1 MKVFALL
8 AIACL
13 TLAGPSTAQVM
24 TPIIP
29 PSQPPYNQLV
39 TFLNLTSAQLQSL
52 EQIQQQKNQAV
63 QSIYQQVSQKQTQLN
78 TLLNSGTADPLQVGQ
93 LMIDIRTLQQQA
105 QQASK
110 PYRQPALAVL
120 TPDQTNKLA
129 ALVQA
134 LQLQPAASQAISLN
148 LIDSQNTPILY
159 PGYPGV
165 GVVSP
170 LAPTSQG
177 QK

>member
-1 MKVFALL
+1 
-8 AIACL
+8 
-13 TLAGPSTAQVM
+13 
-24 TPIIP
+24 
-29 PSQPPYNQLV
+29 
-39 TFLNLTSAQLQSL
+39 
-52 EQIQQQKNQAV
+52 
-63 QSIYQQVSQKQTQLN
+63 
-78 TLLNSGTADPLQVGQ
+78 
-93 LMIDIRTLQQQA
+93 MIDIRTLQQQA

-148 LIDSQNTPILY
+148 LIDPQNTPILY